1 MKGLFRENTSYMFWF
16 IQNLLYQTAQCDD
29 VTVCTVIFKADPPL
43 KQEAYFEF
51 KV

>member
-1 MKGLFRENTSYMFWF
+1 MKGLFHENTYMFSF
-16 IQNLLYQTAQCDD
+16 IQNLLYQTAQFNA
-29 VTVCTVIFKADPPL
+29 VAVCTVIFKADPPL